1 MRNGL
6 AVVAAQLVEWL
17 LPTPEVHC
25 SNPVISKHLYLTF
38 ICLLS
43 TVFKRR
49 KKEKRGCEWPIF
61 RRGFGTLGTPY
72 TEHWQKKI
80 KKRSILEGGLRDS

>member
-17 LPTPEVHC
+17 LLTPEVHC

-49 KKEKRGCEWPIF
+49 KKRKEAVNGPF
-61 RRGFGTLGTPY
+61 
-72 TEHWQKKI
+72 
-80 KKRSILEGGLRDS
+80 LEEGSEP